1 MLQGQ
6 GWPGSLDL
14 QDWLSSM
21 RERERERE
29 RRRRRKE
36 RERER
41 RKERFLTG
49 ANVSC
54 RNFTM
59 IIVQFVRG
67 QIAEV

>member
-1 MLQGQ
+1 MAELYE
-6 GWPGSLDL
+6 
-14 QDWLSSM
+14 

-29 RRRRRKE
+29 RGRERRRRRRRRRRKE

-59 IIVQFVRG
+59 IIVQFVHG